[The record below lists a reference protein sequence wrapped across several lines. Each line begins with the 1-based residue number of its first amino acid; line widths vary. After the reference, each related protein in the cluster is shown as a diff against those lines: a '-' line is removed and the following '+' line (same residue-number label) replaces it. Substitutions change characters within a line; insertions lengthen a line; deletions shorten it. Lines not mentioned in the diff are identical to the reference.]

1 MDSLILTIPLNG
13 NAKEEIDIVPLG
25 TWWRYGREMTISRA
39 MVDRMVE
46 RFSKRKIPVV
56 IDYEHQTLYGSKA
69 PAGGWIQQVMSS
81 DTGLKAKVQWVGN
94 AKAEIEGG
102 EYAFISPV
110 IFWQVEDRDTG
121 LMEGPE
127 IQSCGLT
134 NDPFFQELPPLAA
147 SNLAARY
154 RSMYGKAELE
164 EQVQPQQTQPQQA
177 WLGELKKAL
186 GVEREEEVATALK
199 ARLDSVSF
207 LEGKIADLN
216 AEVLLAEYSNRITP
230 ANRATYLEMARKNPD
245 QLREVMKDVKPLPLG
260 RVERPEGENAVV
272 LSAIEAEVVRN
283 LGLTPEQF
291 RSSR

>member
-81 DTGLKAKVQWVGN
+81 DTGLKAKVQWVGS
-94 AKAEIEGG
+94 AQKEIEGG

-154 RSMYGKAELE
+154 RSMYGKAEAE
-164 EQVQPQQTQPQQA
+164 PQPQPQTLA
-177 WLGELKKAL
+177 WLGELKRAL
-186 GVEREEEVATALK
+186 GVERDEEVGAALK
-199 ARLDSVSF
+199 TRLDTVSF
-207 LEGKIADLN
+207 LKGKVADLN
-216 AEVLLAEYSNRITP
+216 AEVLLAQYSNRITP

-260 RVERPEGENAVV
+260 RVDRPEGENAVV
-272 LSAIEAEVVRN
+272 LSATEAVVARN